1 MHHVKVILRSL
12 LNMSYQEIYIL
23 FVNEDDDVPSTSSQQ
38 TIKQIEAIREVI
50 SSEAYMMNESV
61 INPKK
66 QGDQI

>member
-1 MHHVKVILRSL
+1 
-12 LNMSYQEIYIL
+12 MSYQEIYIL

-66 QGDQI
+66 PGDQI

>member
-1 MHHVKVILRSL
+1 
-12 LNMSYQEIYIL
+12 MSYQEIYIL